1 MRIIAD
7 LHIHSRFSR
16 ATSSRLTPAYLDR
29 WARIKGIGLLG
40 TGDCTH
46 PRWLAE
52 LRETLEEAE
61 EGFYT
66 LKEPVRAGF
75 EAGPAL
81 AEGLPRVSGGNGDAP
96 RFVLSGEISTIY
108 KKGDKTRKVHH
119 LVLLPDFKTAAA
131 FQSRLERIG
140 NIGSDGRPILGIDSR
155 DLLATLLDTGG
166 GAQLIPAH
174 IWTPW
179 FSALGAKSGFDSI
192 DACYGDLSPHISA
205 VETGLSSNPP
215 MNWALSA
222 LDRFSIISN
231 SDAHSS
237 DKLGREATVFEMPR
251 SFSALCRAL
260 RPETPGMDETKDG
273 GAGFS
278 SGMEEAR
285 IAETVEF
292 FPQEG
297 KYHYDGHRKCGVWL
311 TPEGGRASEGLCPVC
326 GKALTRGVMG
336 RVLELADR
344 PVDETEAFRESP
356 APGPVKTNRRPYRSL
371 IPLKELLGE
380 LLQTGSA
387 SKKVN
392 ALYGTLI
399 EKTGSELSLL
409 MDKTL
414 PEIEN
419 IRCPGLSGELLAQ
432 ALCRMRSGEV
442 SISPGYD
449 GEYGVIRAFPPGGL
463 PRPGGGELF
472 GDLSPPLTG
481 GTAAPGNSPPARPGK
496 ARPPSPK
503 PAPARPERTAAPVP
517 EASPAWRF
525 HPEQER
531 ALRYDGQYAMIIA
544 GPGTGKTALLAAR
557 IARLIGEGTDP
568 ASVLALSFT
577 VKAAAELGERVRAA
591 LEDGAF
597 GSLAVVDK
605 TGTAHNGG
613 ISGAGGVT
621 TATFHSFCCSLLRE
635 QPPESGIPQ
644 NFRIIGEEERERLLR
659 EIAGEGKKRGTGY
672 QRLGRYIEERKRL
685 LLLPGKN
692 APWQPLVPGDPE
704 IPPADP
710 GMEGLYG
717 VYRDRL
723 RQSALLDF
731 EDLVAGTARL
741 LAGREELLAGYRRR
755 YRFIFVDEYQDLNFA
770 QYALI
775 RLLAPPGKAPS
786 SPEDGTESSRQGSS
800 PAEPL
805 REEPGPSLWVIGD
818 PNQAIYGFRGSDKR
832 FIDRF
837 LEDYPGAGRF
847 RLTRSFR
854 CAVPII
860 NAAGRLMDT
869 RLEGAEGGTS
879 LFREEYPTEKSEAEG
894 IARRISGLIGGTTF
908 FAMDSGA
915 GTGGSSPEQGA
926 APEASGLGDCAI
938 LLRTAALAPPI
949 IKALGDHGI
958 PFDLTGEKPWW
969 EEEPV
974 RSLLDYL
981 REAPRQRE
989 GRPFPQDLAPL
1000 EAVRTAWAYLSREA
1014 AGRRKNNENQP
1025 CPERLLNFAAL
1036 YEGLPAM
1043 LDALSVSAAGEA
1055 PEIKREG
1062 VKVMTIHAAKGLE
1075 FGHVF
1080 VAALEE
1086 GLLPFTLYDRPSPN
1100 APEGD
1105 PEARIE
1111 EERRLL
1117 YVAMTRARRGL
1128 YLSWTRSRN
1137 LRGRALTGGP
1147 SRFLG
1152 EMEALIPLAED
1163 RNRKKRNPQPGLF
1176 DP

>member
-52 LRETLEEAE
+52 LRETLEEGE

-66 LKEPVRAGF
+66 LKKPVRAAF

-81 AEGLPRVSGGNGDAP
+81 AEGLPGVSGGNEDAP

-119 LVLLPDFKTAAA
+119 VVLLPDFKSAAA

-155 DLLATLLDTGG
+155 DLLAMLLDTGG

-215 MNWALSA
+215 MNWALSS

-231 SDAHSS
+231 SDAHSPE
-237 DKLGREATVFEMPR
+237 KMGREATVFEMPR
-251 SFSALCRAL
+251 SFSGLCRAL
-260 RPETPGMDETKDG
+260 RPGEPRRDSTRD
-273 GAGFS
+273 GAGS
-278 SGMEEAR
+278 SAGAEDPRIEDPR
-285 IAETVEF
+285 IAETIEF

-311 TPEGGRASEGLCPVC
+311 SPGGARASGGLCPVC
-326 GKALTRGVMG
+326 GKPLTRGVMG

-356 APGPVKTNRRPYRSL
+356 APLKTNRRPYRSL
-371 IPLKELLGE
+371 IPLRELLGE

-387 SKKVN
+387 SKKAG
-392 ALYGTLI
+392 ALYGMLI

-409 MDKTL
+409 MDRTL
-414 PEIEN
+414 PEIEK

-432 ALCRMRSGEV
+432 AICRMRAGEV

-463 PRPGGGELF
+463 PEPGGADLF
-472 GDLSPPLTG
+472 GDLAPPV
-481 GTAAPGNSPPARPGK
+481 PPAMPGKPPPAGRGK
-496 ARPPSPK
+496 ARLPSPEPVRPPPEK
-503 PAPARPERTAAPVP
+503 TEAPAPEV
-517 EASPAWRF
+517 SPAWRF

-531 ALRYDGQYAMIIA
+531 ALSYDGQYAMIIA

-557 IARLIGEGTDP
+557 IARLIREGAGP

-591 LEDGAF
+591 LEGGAF
-597 GSLAVVDK
+597 GPQAGGGK
-605 TGTAHNGG
+605 TGAAQADSPLGT
-613 ISGAGGVT
+613 GGVT
-621 TATFHSFCCSLLRE
+621 AATFHSFCCSLLRE
-635 QPPESGIPQ
+635 QPAESGVPQ
-644 NFRIIGEEERERLLR
+644 NFRIIGEEEREGLLR
-659 EIAGEGKKRGTGY
+659 EIAGEGKKGGTGY

-685 LLLPGKN
+685 LLLPGEN
-692 APWQPLVPGDPE
+692 APRQPLVQNPE
-704 IPPADP
+704 TPPADP
-710 GMEGLYG
+710 AAEGLYG
-717 VYRDRL
+717 LYRDRL
-723 RQSALLDF
+723 RRSELLDF
-731 EDLVAGTARL
+731 EDLVAGTVRL
-741 LAGREELLAGYRRR
+741 LAGKEEILAEYRRR

-775 RLLAPPGKAPS
+775 RLLAPPGKAPA
-786 SPEDGTESSRQGSS
+786 S

-847 RLTRSFR
+847 RLSRSFR

-869 RLEGAEGGTS
+869 RLEGTEGGTS
-879 LFREEYPTEKSEAEG
+879 LFREEYPTEKAEAEG

-915 GTGGSSPEQGA
+915 GREDPSPEQGRES

-938 LLRTAALAPPI
+938 LLRTAALAAPI
-949 IKALGDHGI
+949 VKALGDHGI

-969 EEEPV
+969 EEEPA

-981 REAPRQRE
+981 REAPRQKE
-989 GRPFPQDLAPL
+989 DGPFPPDITPL
-1000 EAVRTAWAYLSREA
+1000 EAVRTAWERLNREGA
-1014 AGRRKNNENQP
+1014 KGRRKKGETPP

-1036 YEGLPAM
+1036 YEKLPAM
-1043 LDALSVSAAGEA
+1043 LDTLSVSAAGEA

-1062 VKVMTIHAAKGLE
+1062 VKIMTIHAAKGLE

-1086 GLLPFTLYDRPSPN
+1086 GLLPFTLYERPGQKTPEN
-1100 APEGD
+1100 APE
-1105 PEARIE
+1105 PRVE

-1128 YLSWTRSRN
+1128 YLSWARSRN
-1137 LRGRALTGGP
+1137 LRGRVLRGGP
-1147 SRFLG
+1147 SRFL
-1152 EMEALIPLAED
+1152 EDLETLIPMAKNQD
-1163 RNRKKRNPQPGLF
+1163 QNPNRKKRETQPGLF
-1176 DP
+1176 DPIRPL